1 MHPYGHLD
9 QTFLINKLTEIQV
22 VDWFVEAKKN
32 LSAEYDYTIPSLAFF
47 HIPSHAMLKYQ
58 QDGFDAS
65 RTPGINGEKVVS
77 QGSMDTDYSGQDRR
91 FMEALLNT
99 TGLMATFS
107 GHDHKNDWYV
117 LRSWADAAGQFL
129 TCTGVSNGTVTLWIR
144 T

>member
-1 MHPYGHLD
+1 MHPYDTAHSNGS
-9 QTFLINKLTEIQV
+9 IYKLTEKQV
-22 VDWFVEAKKN
+22 IDWFVEAKKN
-32 LSAEYDYTIPSLAFF
+32 LSAQYDHTIPSLAFF

-107 GHDHKNDWYV
+107 GHDHKNDWYAPSK
-117 LRSWADAAGQFL
+117 LG
-129 TCTGVSNGTVTLWIR
+129 
-144 T
+144 